1 MILSRTSD
9 QHLLSRIWLIFRK
22 AARSI
27 ENQVQGTLNAEL
39 MALVRPSP
47 SDPSGT
53 FTHAL
58 ELLASIQTSPSC
70 NRVAASTL
78 LDSCHTIEASERDA
92 EASIED
98 FRSIYAAQLAMCEI
112 GSANSVKP
120 RSCEVLAT
128 AAGVKSKGTKH
139 IRKDQLSQCLQSLE
153 SRPQWWTS
161 YSNNRQN
168 AGVMCQAA
176 RMDIE
181 KGRLFHFNFDLILN
195 NF

>member
-1 MILSRTSD
+1 MQSNETPAQL
-9 QHLLSRIWLIFRK
+9 
-22 AARSI
+22 AP
-27 ENQVQGTLNAEL
+27 NAEL
-39 MALVRPSP
+39 MALVRPMHN
-47 SDPSGT
+47 DPSGT

-70 NRVAASTL
+70 NRIAASTL
-78 LDSCHTIEASERDA
+78 LDSCHAIEGSERDR
-92 EASIED
+92 ETSIED

-120 RSCEVLAT
+120 QSCEALTT
-128 AAGVKSKGTKH
+128 AARIKSKGARS
-139 IRKDQLSQCLQSLE
+139 IPKDQLSKCLQSLE

-176 RMDIE
+176 RVDIE
-181 KGRLFHFNFDLILN
+181 KGELCKFQLYFSAESL
-195 NF
+195 

>member
-1 MILSRTSD
+1 VP
-9 QHLLSRIWLIFRK
+9 
-22 AARSI
+22 SI
-27 ENQVQGTLNAEL
+27 EEQAQIAPNAEL
-39 MALVRPSP
+39 VALVRPMP
-47 SDPSGT
+47 NDPSGT

-70 NRVAASTL
+70 NRIAVSTL
-78 LDSCHTIEASERDA
+78 LDSCHSIEGSEHDV
-92 EASIED
+92 ETSIED

-120 RSCEVLAT
+120 QSCEALTIAT
-128 AAGVKSKGTKH
+128 KSKLKGARSV
-139 IRKDQLSQCLQSLE
+139 RKDQLSQCLQSLE

-176 RMDIE
+176 RLDIE
-181 KGRLFHFNFDLILN
+181 KGQLCSS
-195 NF
+195 